1 MTQQT
6 LLPSTGP
13 RLVVEFTIVGV
24 QKPQGSK
31 IAQPV
36 YRNGK
41 AVMKDGRPVLIVRDD
56 NPDLQEW
63 RRHVAR
69 QCAKHF
75 PDTLIAGPV
84 RLEITFQRERP
95 LSHFGTGRNACVL
108 KANAPKYPTLRP
120 DTLKLA
126 RAIEDALTGV
136 VWCDDSQVV
145 DHALSKR
152 YGPRFE
158 TTVKVYAID

>member
-6 LLPSTGP
+6 ILPSTGP
-13 RLVVEFTIVGV
+13 RLLVEFTVVGA

-41 AVMKDGRPVLIVRDD
+41 AVMKNGRPVLIVRDD
-56 NPDLQEW
+56 NRDLQEW
-63 RRHVAR
+63 RRHIAR
-69 QCAKHF
+69 EAAKHF
-75 PDTLIAGPV
+75 PDTLAAGPI
-84 RLEITFQRERP
+84 RLEITFRRERP
-95 LSHFGTGRNACVL
+95 LSHFGTGKNAGVV
-108 KANAPKYPTLRP
+108 KGNAPEYPTLRP

-136 VWCDDSQVV
+136 VWYDDSQVV
-145 DHALSKR
+145 DHVLSKR